1 MTLWTMIFLIVAVA
15 VIGGTINNWISTKA
29 KIADNQSSDSDGET
43 LNALEGR
50 VATLEKIVTDR
61 GHKLRDEIDAL

>member
-1 MTLWTMIFLIVAVA
+1 MTLWHMIVWVVGLA
-15 VIGGTINNWISTKA
+15 VIGGTINNWISTKG
-29 KIADNQSSDSDGET
+29 KIADNQSNSTDDEA
-43 LNALEGR
+43 LRALEAR